1 MSNIIL
7 VTGGARSGKSNFAE
21 SLCIKQNNRTAYI
34 ATSIPFDDEMKN
46 RVKKHQES
54 RPKEWKTYEIYKDI
68 YSIVEELDNNHDTV
82 IMDCV
87 TLMVNNLMFTYGIEV
102 DKATSQELN
111 ELEEYIKE
119 QIKKLM
125 ETIKKTNLYFVIVS
139 NEVGM
144 GIVPENKLSRIYADF
159 VGRAN
164 QLIAKYSDEVYFVVS
179 GIPMKVK

>member
-119 QIKKLM
+119 KIKKLM